1 MMKKLLIGLFA
12 VLCAGGAS
20 AQQLD
25 VNGQVN
31 NVTPKVVAK
40 SGVLSNVL
48 GLDVKTQQNKKADS
62 KFKTHYIW
70 ANASQM
76 QQQVRQNMPM
86 MSANGNFAK
95 IAKAE
100 KAATEALTWWGY
112 DQAEKVA
119 TFGNDLLDQVLEETV
134 FGGQN
139 NYNVACVIPSN
150 FAKAKIDSVAFLV
163 STSATYDNLTIWAAP
178 YATIQTKDGYYY
190 NPPMTA
196 DDATVKYTIPAAEVK
211 ATIDAAVKDGHSLTF
226 IEAKLPKS
234 FTIPAEGAFVG
245 YSFDGKSSDRGIV
258 AWYNG
263 GTEGGL
269 LYQYQYK
276 GETVWDSFKSLGIGD
291 LTTMIGMDASDCDA
305 NDAAVQAGSE
315 STTLINTAQQYPF
328 YITNNSAK
336 PINQITYTITIDN
349 EEGEVQTLDLKS
361 PIESMAT
368 ASLPLKKSFEDEG
381 VHTIELK
388 VLKVN
393 GNDNVNK
400 NISASY
406 SIIALEKSADRVSVV
421 EEQTGTWCG
430 WCPRGHVGLEL
441 LNKKLGDKVIT
452 LAGHFSGDETT
463 VDPMNIYQLTNNSTQ
478 AEAFADYGW
487 VTMQLSSMLGSGGF
501 PGAMF
506 DRLIAG
512 DPYVG
517 INTTK
522 GKNGTYEFSADALVK
537 TIQEQ
542 IPSEADF
549 SMTASW
555 ADDKNTDI
563 KVDLT
568 TTFNYDRFGEF
579 PYGVAFVLS
588 ENGMTGK
595 GATWKQTNYYSKLMG
610 AQGASDY
617 NNPDMSA
624 WFKGGS
630 YVSTT
635 YDNVVVQAW
644 NPLGN
649 AAIVDKSKTDIIKG
663 EAIPFSATLKVNS
676 DLIQNYDNLTLSAL
690 LVNLKSYAVVNA
702 AKVVLGK
709 CAAGIEDVNSEANNN
724 VVSRYNVNGMHIN
737 GAQKGLNIVKLAN
750 GKVVKMAVK

>member
-1 MMKKLLIGLFA
+1 MKKLLIGLFA

-31 NVTPKVVAK
+31 NASPRVVAK

-48 GLDVKTQQNKKADS
+48 GLDAKTQQTKKAD
-62 KFKTHYIW
+62 FKLKSNHIW

-76 QQQVRQNMPM
+76 QQQARLNMPM
-86 MSANGNFAK
+86 LSANAK
-95 IAKAE
+95 VAKAE
-100 KAATEALTWWGY
+100 KAAAEEGLTWFSY
-112 DQAEKVA
+112 INSNDVA
-119 TFGNDLLDQVLEETV
+119 AVGFDALASGLGVDFLA
-134 FGGQN
+134 GQN
-139 NYNVACVIPSN
+139 KYNIAFMAPSN
-150 FAKAKIDSVAFLV
+150 YAKAKIDSVEFFVL
-163 STSATYDNLTIWAAP
+163 SGCQYDNLTVWVSS
-178 YATIQTKDGYYY
+178 
-190 NPPMTA
+190 
-196 DDATVKYTIPAAEVK
+196 VKYETVEGKNYLTFPESADKADAKVVIPAADVK
-211 ATIDAAVKDGHSLTF
+211 AVLD
-226 IEAKLPKS
+226 KLPANYVGPVSVKLPTP
-234 FTIPAEGAFVG
+234 FTIPAEGALVG
-245 YSFDGKSSDRGIV
+245 YSYDGKSSDRSIV
-258 AWYNG
+258 MA
-263 GTEGGL
+263 GTSSEAAGCFFQYDYEG
-269 LYQYQYK
+269 
-276 GETVWDSFKSLGIGD
+276 ERTFESLSSIVGMSSSIQ
-291 LTTMIGMDASDCDA
+291 IGMDVSDCEA
-305 NDAAVQAGSE
+305 NDATVATDPE
-315 STTLINTAQQYPF
+315 TTTLINTDQQYPF
-328 YITNNSAK
+328 YVTNNSAK
-336 PINQITYTITIDN
+336 PITQITYHFTID
-349 EEGEVQTLDLKS
+349 GEQQPEKTLDLSS
-361 PIESMAT
+361 PIESMKT
-368 ASLPLKKSFEDEG
+368 VSLPLTKKFEDEG
-381 VHTIELK
+381 VHTIELT
-388 VLKVN
+388 VSKVN
-393 GNDNVNK
+393 GNENVN
-400 NISASY
+400 SATSATY
-406 SIIALEKSADRVSVV
+406 SVIALEKGADRVSVV

-430 WCPRGHVGLEL
+430 WCPRGHVALDL
-441 LNKKLGDKVIT
+441 LNKQLGDKVVT
-452 LAGHFSGDETT
+452 LAGHYTNSESQ
-463 VDPMNIYQLTNNSTQ
+463 VDPMNILGDNITSQ

-487 VTMQLSSMLGSGGF
+487 VAMNLSSMHGGGGF

-506 DRLIAG
+506 DRLIAA

-517 INTTK
+517 INTKK
-522 GKNGTYEFSADALVK
+522 GKKGTYEFGATALVK
-537 TIQEQ
+537 AIQEQ

-568 TTFNYDRFGEF
+568 TTFNYDRYGSF

-595 GATWKQTNYYSKLMG
+595 GATWKQLNYYSKLAG
-610 AQGASDY
+610 VNGASDF
-617 NNPDMSA
+617 NNPDMAA

-644 NPLGN
+644 NPIGN
-649 AAIVDKSKTDIIKG
+649 AAIVDKSQTDIIKG

-724 VVSRYNVNGMHIN
+724 VVSRYNVNGMRVN

>member
-1 MMKKLLIGLFA
+1 MKKLLIGLFA

-31 NVTPKVVAK
+31 NASPRAVAK

-48 GLDVKTQQNKKADS
+48 GLDAKTQQNKKAD
-62 KFKTHYIW
+62 FKLKSNHIW
-70 ANASQM
+70 ANSNQM
-76 QQQVRQNMPM
+76 QQVRQNMPM
-86 MSANGNFAK
+86 LSANAK
-95 IAKAE
+95 VAKAE
-100 KAATEALTWWGY
+100 KAAAEEGLTWFSY
-112 DQAEKVA
+112 INS
-119 TFGNDLLDQVLEETV
+119 NDVGAVGFDMLANGLGADFLA
-134 FGGQN
+134 GQN
-139 NYNVACVIPSN
+139 KYNVAIMAPSN
-150 FAKAKIDSVAFLV
+150 YAKAKIDSVEFFVL
-163 STSATYDNLTIWAAP
+163 SGCQYDNLTVWVSS
-178 YATIQTKDGYYY
+178 
-190 NPPMTA
+190 
-196 DDATVKYTIPAAEVK
+196 VKYETVEGKNYLTFPESADKADAKVVVPAADVK
-211 ATIDAAVKDGHSLTF
+211 AVLD
-226 IEAKLPKS
+226 KLPKNYVGPVS
-234 FTIPAEGAFVG
+234 VKLPTPFTIPAEGALVG
-245 YSFDGKSSDRGIV
+245 YSFDGKSSDSPIV
-258 AWYNG
+258 LA
-263 GTEGGL
+263 GTSTEAAGFFFQYDYEG
-269 LYQYQYK
+269 
-276 GETVWDSFKSLGIGD
+276 ERSFESLASV
-291 LTTMIGMDASDCDA
+291 IGMSSSIQVGMDVSDCEA
-305 NDAAVQAGSE
+305 NDATVATDPE
-315 STTLINTAQQYPF
+315 TTTLVNTDQQYPF
-328 YITNNSAK
+328 YVTNNSAK
-336 PINQITYTITIDN
+336 PITQITYHFTID
-349 EEGEVQTLDLKS
+349 GEQQPEKTLDLSS
-361 PIESMAT
+361 PIESMKT
-368 ASLPLKKSFEDEG
+368 VSLPLTKKFEDEG
-381 VHTIELK
+381 LHTIELT
-388 VLKVN
+388 LSKVN
-393 GNDNVNK
+393 GNENVNESS
-400 NISASY
+400 SATY
-406 SIIALEKSADRVSVV
+406 SVIALEKSADRVSVV

-430 WCPRGHVGLEL
+430 WCPRGHVALDL
-441 LNKKLGDKVIT
+441 LNKQLGDKVVT
-452 LAGHFSGDETT
+452 LAGHFTNSESQ
-463 VDPMNIYQLTNNSTQ
+463 VDPMNILGDNITSQ

-487 VTMQLSSMLGSGGF
+487 VAINLSSLLGGGGF

-506 DRLIAG
+506 DRLIAA

-522 GKNGTYEFSADALVK
+522 SKNGTYEFGATALVK
-537 TIQEQ
+537 AIQEK

-568 TTFNYDRFGEF
+568 TTFNYDRFGSF

-595 GATWKQTNYYSKLMG
+595 GATWKQLNYYSKLAG
-610 AQGASDY
+610 VNGASDF
-617 NNPDMSA
+617 NNPDMAA

-644 NPLGN
+644 NPIGN
-649 AAIVDKSKTDIIKG
+649 AAIVDKSQTDIIKG

-724 VVSRYNVNGMHIN
+724 VVSRYNVNGMRIN